1 MNRKLHRFISLALV
15 LCVMTACALCGG
27 AARAA
32 SGDDADLEGTDELVE
47 TASGLLPTD
56 GTDAGKEETVYV
68 IADAEGTP
76 TRSIVSAWLKNPD
89 GADTLT
95 DKADLSN
102 IRNTKGDE
110 TFTQDADG
118 NIVWAAAG
126 SDIYYQGD
134 SDAALPLTV
143 HVSYTLDGQ
152 DVTAQELAGAS
163 GHLVMT
169 FTYENNTATTRE
181 INGETVTVYQPFAA
195 VSCAVLNGDK
205 VTNVEVTNGK
215 LVNLG
220 DQLIVAGVA
229 MPGLKES
236 LGLDELK
243 DADGDPL
250 TIDIPEEVVVSADVT
265 DFSLMTT
272 LTLVENN
279 LLGDLDLDNV
289 DSFDELE
296 GSMDELTDAS
306 TQLADG
312 SSDLYDGATALAD
325 GAGSL
330 TSGAVE
336 LSDGAATLAANMT
349 SLYNGLVT
357 LQNGAVA
364 LAGGLDTMQT
374 QVADLPAGTQALLD
388 GAQNL
393 KTALTGQ
400 VKPGAE
406 AIQTGAQTVSETL
419 RGTFKTGAAQ
429 MQTGADAIAK
439 GARSNDAADPGI
451 YEAAGAIAAGATQ
464 VKEGLTNT
472 PDLTGSLSAAAE
484 ALAKSTEF
492 NNSVKTA
499 LTALASAE
507 NLTAEQKTAI
517 QNALGAIEGSNLY
530 LSAVTAGLSGVTMPD
545 TSAAVAAMDA
555 IIAGAAG
562 IQSGAEKI
570 AAGAR
575 SGSAEAPGLYEAAG
589 ALAAGAEQLATDG
602 SDALATG
609 AEQLAAGVDTMVSGN
624 EGDNLNALI
633 GGLETLNA
641 SSQTLVDG
649 VAQLSS
655 GADALNAGAA
665 TAVNGAW
672 QLSEGADT
680 LAAGTQTLSSGAQE
694 LSDGIGQVV
703 DGASDLME
711 GMDKFDEEGIQALS
725 DLVKGD
731 AQGFFD
737 RLRAVQELA
746 KEYTSF
752 SGAAEGVSS
761 VVRFV
766 IRTDSIGK

>member
-15 LCVMTACALCGG
+15 LCVMTACIFSGG

-32 SGDDADLEGTDELVE
+32 SGDDAGLEGTDELVE
-47 TASGLLPTD
+47 TASGLLPAG

-95 DKADLSN
+95 DKADLTN

-134 SDAALPLTV
+134 SDADLPLTV
-143 HVSYTLDGQ
+143 HVGYTLDGQ
-152 DVTAQELAGAS
+152 TVTAQELAGAS

-181 INGETVTVYQPFAA
+181 INGETVTMYQPFAA

-220 DQLIVAGVA
+220 DQLIVAGIA

-236 LGLDELK
+236 LGLDTLE
-243 DADGDPL
+243 DPDGNPL

-289 DSFDELE
+289 DSFDEME

-330 TSGAVE
+330 TSGVSD
-336 LSDGAATLAANMT
+336 LSEGAATLAANMT

-374 QVADLPAGTQALLD
+374 QVADLPAGTQELLD
-388 GAQNL
+388 GAQDL

-406 AIQTGAQTVSETL
+406 AIKAGAES
-419 RGTFKTGAAQ
+419 
-429 MQTGADAIAK
+429 IAK
-439 GARSNDAADPGI
+439 GIQSGDPAAPGI
-451 YEAAGAIAAGATQ
+451 YEAAVAIAAGAAQ
-464 VKEGLTNT
+464 VKEGLSNI
-472 PDLTGSLSAAAE
+472 PDLSGSLTAAAG

-492 NNSVKTA
+492 NNSAKTA

-507 NLTAEQKTAI
+507 NLTAEQQTAI

-530 LSAVTAGLSGVTMPD
+530 LSAVNAGLNGVTMPD
-545 TSAAVAAMDA
+545 TSTAVAAMDQ
-555 IIAGAAG
+555 IIAAAN
-562 IQSGAEKI
+562 AI
-570 AAGAR
+570 AAGAK
-575 SGSAEAPGLYEAAG
+575 SGNAAAPGVYEAAS
-589 ALAAGAEQLATDG
+589 AIAAGAEQL
-602 SDALATG
+602 S
-609 AEQLAAGVDTMVSGN
+609 AGVDAMVSGN
-624 EGDNLNALI
+624 DGDNLDALI

-641 SSQTLVDG
+641 RSQTLVDG
-649 VAQLSS
+649 VAQLSD
-655 GADALNAGAA
+655 GADALNAGAV
-665 TAVNGAW
+665 TAVNGAY

-711 GMDKFDEEGIQALS
+711 GMDKFDEEGIQSLS
-725 DLVKGD
+725 KLVKGD
-731 AQGFFD
+731 AQNFFD

-746 KEYTSF
+746 KEYTTF
-752 SGAAEGVSS
+752 SGKAEGVSS